1 MHSIGTYEP
10 SQAIRI
16 MTAAGLPVTTPR
28 LAVWLALVRSDIP
41 LSVMD
46 LHRCLMAE
54 GTSVALSSVYSAL
67 KRLTAVGLVAVHA
80 VDGDKAHYTLMSRRY
95 RHRIVC
101 EESGEEHWVAG
112 PGLHR
117 VIADFCQAH
126 GFDLCDYTISIQARP
141 VDVTSTAQ
149 RQPVFDNAG
158 EG

>member
-1 MHSIGTYEP
+1 
-10 SQAIRI
+10 

-46 LHRCLMAE
+46 LHRCLMAA

-80 VDGDKAHYTLMSRRY
+80 FDGDKAHYTLMSRRY

-101 EESGEEHWVAG
+101 EDSGEEHWMTD
-112 PGLHR
+112 PDLHR
-117 VIADFCQAH
+117 VIVDFCQAH
-126 GFDLCDYTISIQARP
+126 GFHLCDYTISIQARP

-149 RQPVFDNAG
+149 RHPVFEIASEG
-158 EG
+158 E